1 MKTAAIISSV
11 LLSFFACAARSQDQA
26 APALPSFP
34 PAPGAAPA
42 KKDPVPTGAPASDR
56 EAVLRNFLQ
65 ASTNKTGAQPPS
77 GPATP
82 AAINTSVP
90 TPGVPASPVPPSTG
104 SRATQSAGPPAFP
117 QLPTPPATRTPRAT
131 PVGGPTTPAVPGR
144 TTATPNAATPAAK
157 LDPDAAAD
165 ELLKDF
171 NSDNPPSAEEDPE
184 GFMSLFKFNNMPLD
198 QFLDVVY
205 ASYTGKTILRSATL
219 PAVQINLK
227 AQSPLNK
234 KEIVEALDSVL
245 ALNGISMIPTGEKFI
260 TAVPAAQA
268 LQEGAAFKDRKSEEL
283 AEASQYVT
291 QIVQLKHVNPVDAQ
305 AIISPFAKNP
315 AGIVVIEQS
324 RILVLRDYSIN
335 VKRMLELIEKI
346 DVFVPIDIQPEVIPI
361 KYALAGDISSVLS
374 SLTSGGGGGAA
385 SVGGTGGLGRSS
397 RSRGAGRSGTG
408 IGGAGGQ
415 VNQFGGQNQG
425 ATGLGA
431 QGAGRAGAAGG
442 SFNQRLQQIVSR
454 AANAGELQILG
465 DVKILPDERTNSLL
479 VFANKQD
486 MEMITNIIGKLD
498 IVLQQVLI
506 EAIIMEVSTDNG
518 RSLGVSYR
526 QRPKNSGKF
535 TGVGGVNNGQGFLS
549 TFPNLGAGGTGAATD
564 AASAS
569 SSLPGGFSYF
579 GQFAGNFDFALQAI
593 ADDSSI
599 NVLQRP
605 RIQTSHA
612 VPASFFVGETV
623 PTVTGSSYGDFGG
636 LGSGYGSRNSYQ
648 QLRVGVQL
656 DVVPLINPDGL
667 VVMEIQQK
675 IDQLGPPVKIDNNDV
690 PTTTSREANATVA
703 VRDRDTIILGG
714 FIKADKQGNKSG
726 VPILKDVPLL
736 GALFRSSS
744 NRRRQTEMVVLMRPT
759 VLPTPESAAQAASA
773 DRRRMTPEIRRAELE
788 YQLDK
793 EERNRVAEEAAVKAE
808 KKKRK

>member
-1 MKTAAIISSV
+1 
-11 LLSFFACAARSQDQA
+11 
-26 APALPSFP
+26 
-34 PAPGAAPA
+34 
-42 KKDPVPTGAPASDR
+42 
-56 EAVLRNFLQ
+56 
-65 ASTNKTGAQPPS
+65 
-77 GPATP
+77 
-82 AAINTSVP
+82 
-90 TPGVPASPVPPSTG
+90 
-104 SRATQSAGPPAFP
+104 
-117 QLPTPPATRTPRAT
+117 
-131 PVGGPTTPAVPGR
+131 
-144 TTATPNAATPAAK
+144 
-157 LDPDAAAD
+157 
-165 ELLKDF
+165 
-171 NSDNPPSAEEDPE
+171 
-184 GFMSLFKFNNMPLD
+184 MSLFKFNNMPLD

-219 PAVQINLK
+219 PTVQINLK

-260 TAVPAAQA
+260 TAVPVAQA
-268 LQEGAAFKDRKSEEL
+268 IQEGAAFKDRKPEDL
-283 AEASQYVT
+283 PEASQYVT
-291 QIVQLKHVNPVDAQ
+291 QIVQLEHVNPVDAQ
-305 AIISPFAKNP
+305 AIIAPFAKNP

-324 RILVLRDYSIN
+324 KILILRDYAIN
-335 VKRMLELIEKI
+335 VKRMLELIKKI
-346 DVFVPIDIQPEVIPI
+346 DVYVPVDIQPEVIPI

-374 SLTSGGGGGAA
+374 SLTSGGGGSGAA
-385 SVGGTGGLGRSS
+385 VGGTGGATGRSS
-397 RSRGAGRSGTG
+397 RTRAGGRSGTG
-408 IGGAGGQ
+408 QGGTPGQ
-415 VNQFGGQNQG
+415 MNQFGGQNQG
-425 ATGLGA
+425 AAGLGA
-431 QGAGRAGAAGG
+431 TGAGRGGTAGG

-465 DVKILPDERTNSLL
+465 DVKILADERTNSLL

-486 MEMITNIIGKLD
+486 MSMITNIIGKLD

-506 EAIIMEVSTDNG
+506 EALIMEVSTDNG
-518 RSLGVSYR
+518 HSLGVSYR
-526 QRPKNSGKF
+526 QNAKKSGKF
-535 TGVGGVNNGQGFLS
+535 TGVGSANNGQGFLS
-549 TFPNLGAGGTGAATD
+549 SFPNLGAGSTSTTTDTTSSTPAVAA
-564 AASAS
+564 
-569 SSLPGGFSYF
+569 LPGGFSYF
-579 GQFAGNFDFALQAI
+579 GQFSGNFDFALQAI

-636 LGSGYGSRNSYQ
+636 IGSGYGSRNSYT

-667 VVMEIQQK
+667 VVMEIEQK

-690 PTTTSREANATVA
+690 PTTTSREAYATIA

-714 FIKADKQGNKSG
+714 FIKSDKQGNKSG

-744 NRRRQTEMVVLMRPT
+744 NRKRQTEMIVLMRPT
-759 VLPTPESAAQAASA
+759 VLPTPEAAAQAASA
-773 DRRRMTPEIRRAELE
+773 DRRMTPEIRRAEIE

-793 EERNRVAEEAAVKAE
+793 EQRNRAAEAAAAKAD